1 MVTDGVVEW
10 LLEGDPAI
18 RWQVMRDLLDRP
30 TAEWESERART
41 VETGWVAELLEHQG
55 ADGEWPKGR
64 WGASTWTLLLLVA
77 CGIPE
82 DHPSARRPLNRL
94 LEHFMPLGGD
104 TDPESPLKRVASC
117 HSRLWVGL
125 GAYVLFCDP
134 LVCPLC
140 A

>member
-64 WGASTWTLLLLVA
+64 WGASTWSLLLLVA

-82 DHPSARRPLNRL
+82 DHPSAPPPLARPLGN
-94 LEHFMPLGGD
+94 FMPFGA
-104 TDPESPLKRVASC
+104 ASAAAFLLQPFDLC
-117 HSRLWVGL
+117 HTGL
-125 GAYVLFCDP
+125 RFGP
-134 LVCPLC
+134 P
-140 A
+140 